1 MAKALQKADLNHIF
15 QAFITIALFHWINNN
30 MAYNYRNLSITKISV
45 IGAGQIGPDI
55 ALHFAKSLAPFSVSV
70 NIVDISPEALE
81 RAKAKT
87 YKKIQKGVETSVFK
101 PEQAEKMKNAL
112 IFSSDY
118 DNVRGSQIVVE
129 AATEDENIKDKIFR
143 QVEALTDD
151 KCIFLSNS
159 SHMRPEVIFRNI
171 KNKSRCLVA
180 HYFFPAEINPVVEIV
195 PGSDTEASIANLL
208 LGFYESIN
216 KIPIKVKS
224 AYGYAIDPIFEG
236 ICQTAIM
243 CYEKGWGNEKEID
256 AAAMKAL
263 GLGVG
268 PFTALNLTGGNPIT
282 AHGLDEMGKSLMPW
296 FKTPTTLH
304 EKCQTKEAWKTAQR
318 GEKVELQAE
327 QEEKLVN
334 EFRGAFFTL
343 ASYILDA
350 GIVDI
355 NDLNMGCEMSLVIKP
370 PFAFMNIIGI
380 NKAYDLVKDFCTA
393 HTAFPFP
400 KILERAKED
409 GGWKLQD
416 IVTAKRD
423 DVLLITIRRPKVL
436 NALNLEVLG
445 QIKNELE
452 KVKNDHSIKAAV
464 ITGFGTKAFVSG
476 ADLNMLAALKSP
488 EEGYNTSRTFQSV
501 LDYIE
506 NYPKPVVCA
515 LNGFAFGG
523 GNELAMACTARI
535 CKKGLPVLVCQPEV
549 NLGFI
554 AGSGGTQRLPR
565 IVGVDKAAE
574 ILRTA
579 RTVSSK
585 EAAEIGLVYKETDG
599 DLIDEAINL
608 AREIVTGAVKV
619 KTISKTAV
627 ATNGTPKPVEIG
639 HLSKKI
645 DSILVKAIYEGSRM
659 NLDDG
664 LDLEARMFG
673 ECLLTEDMKIG
684 IENFKTNGPKTNAN
698 FIHK

>member
-1 MAKALQKADLNHIF
+1 
-15 QAFITIALFHWINNN
+15 

-55 ALHFAKSLAPFSVSV
+55 ALHFAKSLSQSGVSV
-70 NIVDISPEALE
+70 IIVDISPEALE
-81 RAKAKT
+81 KAKAKAH
-87 YKKIQKGVETSVFK
+87 KKIQKGVDAGAFK
-101 PEQAEKMKNAL
+101 PELAEKMKNAM

-118 DNVRGSQIVVE
+118 ELVRGSQLVVE

-143 QVEALTDD
+143 AVEAMTDD
-151 KCIFLSNS
+151 NCIYLSNS
-159 SHMRPEVIFRNI
+159 SHMQPEVIFRNI

-195 PGSDTEASIANLL
+195 PGKDTEASLTQLL
-208 LGFYESIN
+208 LGFYESIG
-216 KIPIKVKS
+216 KVPIQVRS
-224 AYGYAIDPIFEG
+224 SYGYAIDPIFEG
-236 ICQTAIM
+236 ICQTAIL
-243 CYEKGWGNEKEID
+243 CFERGWGSEKEID
-256 AAAMKAL
+256 AAAVKAL

-282 AHGLDEMGKSLMPW
+282 AHGLDEMGKLLMPW
-296 FKTPTTLH
+296 FKTPLALH
-304 EKCQTKEAWKTAQR
+304 EKTQKKEGWNIAQR
-318 GEKVELQAE
+318 GEKVELSSE
-327 QEEKLVN
+327 KEEKLVN
-334 EFRGAFFTL
+334 EFRGAFFAL
-343 ASYILDA
+343 ATFILDI

-355 NDLNMGCEMSLVIKP
+355 NDLNMACEMSLVIKP
-370 PFAFMNIIGI
+370 PFAFMNDLGI
-380 NKAYDLVKDFCTA
+380 DKVYDLVKSFCA
-393 HTAFPFP
+393 SHTSFPFP
-400 KILERAKED
+400 KVLETAKAE
-409 GGWKLQD
+409 GGWLLKD
-416 IVTAKRD
+416 IVAAKQD

-452 KVKNDHSIKAAV
+452 QVKDDNSIKAAV

-476 ADLNMLAALKSP
+476 ADLNMLAALKTP
-488 EEGYNTSRTFQSV
+488 EEGYNNSHTFQAV

-506 NYPKPVVCA
+506 NYSKPVVCA
-515 LNGFAFGG
+515 MNGFAFGG

-535 CKKGLPVLVCQPEV
+535 CKKGLPVLACQPEV

-554 AGSGGTQRLPR
+554 AGAGGTQRLPR

-585 EAAEIGLVYKETDG
+585 EAFEIGLVYKEADG
-599 DLIDEAINL
+599 DLVGEAIQL
-608 AREIVTGAVKV
+608 ARKIANGEVTI
-619 KTISKTAV
+619 KTISKA
-627 ATNGTPKPVEIG
+627 AIASNGGAKELEIG

-664 LDLEARMFG
+664 LDLESRMFG

-684 IENFKTNGPKTNAN
+684 LENFKSNGPKVKAN